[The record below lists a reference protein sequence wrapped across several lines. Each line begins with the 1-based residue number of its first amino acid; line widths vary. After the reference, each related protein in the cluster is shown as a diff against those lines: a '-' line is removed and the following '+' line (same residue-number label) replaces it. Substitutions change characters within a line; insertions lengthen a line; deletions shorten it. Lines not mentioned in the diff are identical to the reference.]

1 MHPIATICRVLG
13 VSPGGY
19 YARLKRPPS
28 ARAGADA
35 VLSAR
40 IVEIHRRS
48 HATYGAPRI
57 HAELRAQGI
66 RVGRKRVARLM
77 SAARLHGASRRK
89 WVTTT
94 VRDRAAR
101 PAPDLVERNFTAA
114 APNCLWV
121 ADITY
126 IPTWA
131 GFLYLA
137 VVLDA
142 FSRKIVGWAME
153 THLRVELVLKA
164 LNMAL
169 EQRQHAGVI
178 HHSDQ
183 GSQYTSLAF
192 GKRCQQAGVRPS
204 MGSVGD
210 CFDNALCETF
220 FATLE
225 CELLNR
231 KSFKTQAEAR
241 MAVFQFIEGW
251 YNPHRRHSALDYLSP
266 IDYERNHA
274 AAPGSD
280 REQLTAPPPLAAGKI
295 EDNVIEAKCIGA
307 ASNQSPS
314 PTPSTETG

>member
-1 MHPIATICRVLG
+1 
-13 VSPGGY
+13 
-19 YARLKRPPS
+19 
-28 ARAGADA
+28 
-35 VLSAR
+35 
-40 IVEIHRRS
+40 
-48 HATYGAPRI
+48 
-57 HAELRAQGI
+57 
-66 RVGRKRVARLM
+66 VGN
-77 SAARLHGASRRK
+77 H
-89 WVTTT
+89 T

-114 APNCLWV
+114 APNRLWV

-126 IPTWA
+126 VPTWA

-153 THLRVELVLKA
+153 TYLRVELVLKA

-169 EQRQHAGVI
+169 EQRRPAGVI

-192 GKRCQQAGVRPS
+192 GKRCEETGVRPS

-241 MAVFQFIEGW
+241 MAVFHFIEGW

-266 IDYERNHA
+266 IDYERNHT
-274 AAPGSD
+274 AAPGID
-280 REQLTAPPPLAAGKI
+280 RQQLTAPPPLAAGKI
-295 EDNVIEAKCIGA
+295 EDDVIEA
-307 ASNQSPS
+307 N
-314 PTPSTETG
+314 